1 MILKNHLLVRYCS
14 MNCIITGDIVGS
26 RKIKDSW
33 LLSLK
38 DALKVVSGKNGKWEI
53 FRGDSFQVEVGLEE
67 ALKSAAYLKACI
79 RINKP
84 ADVRMGIGIGTIK
97 STKKKLSESSG
108 DAFINSGQAFDGLK
122 QGKTNLAIKTDV
134 PEFDEEINV
143 LIKLS
148 LIAMDSWGVVAA
160 EMVKLALENENH
172 LQSELAVISGRTQ
185 SSVSEA
191 LKRAHFSELMEVDK
205 LYRKKLN
212 QIISK

>member
-1 MILKNHLLVRYCS
+1 MMNIKAYISDMI
-14 MNCIITGDIVGS
+14 CIITGDIVGS

-38 DALKVVSGKNGKWEI
+38 TALKTVSGQNGKWEI
-53 FRGDSFQVEVGLEE
+53 YRGDSFQVEVDAED
-67 ALKSAAYLKACI
+67 AIRTAAYIKACI

-84 ADVRMGIGIGTIK
+84 ADVRMGIGIGEVK
-97 STKKKLSESSG
+97 TKRKKLSESSG
-108 DAFINSGQAFDGLK
+108 DVFVNSGAAFDSLK
-122 QGKTNLAIKTDV
+122 QAKVNLAIKTENTD
-134 PEFDEEINV
+134 FDEEINV

-160 EMVKLALENENH
+160 EMVKLALENENVV
-172 LQSELAVISGRTQ
+172 QSELAIISKRTQ

-191 LKRAHFSELMEVDK
+191 LKRARYSEIMEMDK

-212 QIISK
+212 QILSS